1 MEKRLF
7 LAVFLSLGIVF
18 FFQIFFGQKPTQPQP
33 GVVTQVQGNKEVVS
47 DNAPVEVKM
56 TASSKQSGVAFKEE
70 LLVLKNN
77 TFNVE
82 FSNKG
87 GNIVSVEE
95 KRYGYVFPAKNYVS
109 LPSFNDM
116 PFQVYTSTAQQVVF
130 QYKNAE
136 WEIRKTYTLADQNA
150 IKAKLSVKNISA
162 GKLSFM
168 EDVAAFVVDLSRVDN
183 NEHQSDWTLRE
194 YSIKTDKNV
203 IRKNN
208 VTQLNQKWNKEEE
221 KKVGWFGFRNKYFC
235 TIAQP
240 AFGVGRYS
248 IKALSDKELSM
259 GTKVSSLNMSSGD
272 VVDYDFLIYVGP
284 QTPALLK
291 AQGDGF
297 EKIFAFSDWGWLDAI
312 SKVIYWALGAIHKV
326 IPIWGICIVL
336 ISLIVY
342 GLMYPL
348 TLKSLTSMRKM
359 QLLQPKI
366 KALQEK
372 HKKAPEKLNQEIVL
386 LYKENNVNPLSGC
399 LPMLLQM
406 PIFVGL
412 YQVLWRSIYFRG
424 EPFLWMKDLSLPDR
438 LFKLPVNIP
447 FVGEYFNIL
456 PIVMVVVMA
465 LQQQISMKSMVA
477 DSEQAS
483 QQKFMATFF
492 PIFIGFIFY
501 QFSSGL
507 NLYFV
512 VFYILSA
519 LTQWNI
525 SRDKV
530 GA

>member
-18 FFQIFFGQKPTQPQP
+18 LFQTFFSPKRTPVPTVETTQTV
-33 GVVTQVQGNKEVVS
+33 GSKDVVTNKEMGAFPVS
-47 DNAPVEVKM
+47 VASKQT
-56 TASSKQSGVAFKEE
+56 TASFTEK

-77 TFNVE
+77 VFKVE
-82 FSNKG
+82 LSNKG
-87 GNIVSVEE
+87 GNIQSVEE
-95 KRYGYVFPAKNYVS
+95 KKYGYVFPAKNYLG
-109 LPSFNDM
+109 LPSFNDLLFEIVAENREM
-116 PFQVYTSTAQQVVF
+116 VSYE
-130 QYKNAE
+130 YKNAD
-136 WEIRKTYTLADQNA
+136 WQITKTYSLLDKNA
-150 IKAKLSVKNISA
+150 IKTKLFVKNISK
-162 GKLSFM
+162 GKLSFV
-168 EDVAAFVVDLSRVDN
+168 EDITAFVVDLSRVDI
-183 NEHQSDWTLRE
+183 NEHQSEWTLRE
-194 YSIKTDKNV
+194 YAISTDKKI

-208 VTQLNQKWNKEEE
+208 VNKLNEKWNKEEE
-221 KKVGWFGFRNKYFC
+221 KSVTWFGYRNKYFC
-235 TIAQP
+235 AVAQP
-240 AFGVGRYS
+240 EFKVEKYS
-248 IKALSDKELSM
+248 IKALSATELAV
-259 GTKVSSLNMSSGD
+259 GTTVSNLNMAAGD
-272 VVDYDFLIYVGP
+272 VVEYEFLTYVGP
-284 QTPALLK
+284 QDPSLLK
-291 AQGDGF
+291 AQGRGF

-312 SKVIYWALGAIHKV
+312 SKAIYWALGMIHKV
-326 IPIWGICIVL
+326 VPLWGLCIIL

-342 GLMYPL
+342 GCMYPL

-399 LPMLLQM
+399 LPMILQM
-406 PIFVGL
+406 PIFIGL

-424 EPFLWMKDLSLPDR
+424 ETFLWMKDLSLPDR
-438 LFKLPVNIP
+438 LIKLPANIP

-456 PIVMVVVMA
+456 PVIMVVVMA
-465 LQQQISMKSMVA
+465 IQQRMSMKSITS
-477 DSEQAS
+477 DPEQAT

-501 QFSSGL
+501 HFSSGL

-525 SRDKV
+525 ARDRV
-530 GA
+530 SA